1 MNSRVTI
8 GTPEEGKLRA
18 AAAAAA
24 AAAAI
29 TYDYEGQ
36 KIGDEKGA
44 ASV

>member
-24 AAAAI
+24 AI
-29 TYDYEGQ
+29 TYHDEGQ
-36 KIGDEKGA
+36 KIRDEKGA